1 MSKRDYYDVLGLKKG
16 ASPDEIKKAYRGKA
30 KEFHPDRNTDNP
42 DAENRFKEANEAYE
56 VLKDSDKKAAYDRY
70 GHAAFEG
77 GMGGGGR
84 PGAQGFG
91 GGAAGQG
98 DFASAFSD
106 VFDDLFGDF
115 MGGGGRGG
123 RQRAARGADLR
134 YNLRVTLEE
143 AYGGLQKTINVPTSV
158 QCGSCNGS
166 GAEGGAEPTTCP
178 TCSGMGK
185 VRATQGFFTVERTC
199 PTCSG
204 LGQIIKNPC
213 KTCGGNGRVQ
223 KDRALSVNIPAGVET
238 GTRIRLAGEG
248 EAGMR
253 GGPPGDLYIFLE
265 VSPHESVRTRGGF
278 APLPCAGLDERGG
291 IGGRHRGSHDR
302 RRPQPGQDPCRLA
315 VGAADAPARQGHA
328 GPARR
333 RQRRHVHR
341 TRGGDPG
348 EPHVAAARA
357 SAGVR
362 GAVRRQQPRIQELLF
377 IREELL
383 GCHERLTAQGN
394 WRHKAKSVARERGA
408 FSFRDPARAALTVRQ
423 GPRIRLRR

>member
-16 ASPDEIKKAYRGKA
+16 ASPDEIKKAYRTKA
-30 KEFHPDRNTDNP
+30 KELHPDRNADNP
-42 DAENRFKEANEAYE
+42 QAENQFKEANEAYE
-56 VLKDSDKKAAYDRY
+56 VLKDADKKAAYDRY

-77 GMGGGGR
+77 GMGGGGGPR
-84 PGAQGFG
+84 G
-91 GGAAGQG
+91 GGFPGGGQG

-115 MGGGGRGG
+115 MGGGRGGG

-134 YNLRVTLEE
+134 YNLRVTLED
-143 AYGGLQKTINVPTSV
+143 AYNGLQKSITVPTSV

-213 KTCGGNGRVQ
+213 NSCGGAGRVQ
-223 KDRALSVNIPAGVET
+223 KERALSVNIPAGVET

-253 GGPPGDLYIFLE
+253 GGPPGDLYIFIE
-265 VSPHESVRTRGGF
+265 VKPHDLFEREGNALHCRVPVSMASAALGGDIEVPTIDGGRSRVKIPAGSQSGRQMRLRGKGMPALRGGG
-278 APLPCAGLDERGG
+278 AGDMFIE
-291 IGGRHRGSHDR
+291 
-302 RRPQPGQDPCRLA
+302 LA
-315 VGAADAPARQGHA
+315 VETPVNLTSRQK
-328 GPARR
+328 
-333 RQRRHVHR
+333 
-341 TRGGDPG
+341 
-348 EPHVAAARA
+348 
-357 SAGVR
+357 
-362 GAVRRQQPRIQELLF
+362 ELL
-377 IREELL
+377 REFEDLS
-383 GCHERLTAQGN
+383 EDN
-394 WRHKAKSVARERGA
+394 NPESKSF
-408 FSFRDPARAALTVRQ
+408 FSSVKSFWDSMK
-423 GPRIRLRR
+423 G